1 MTTSPTARRVRR
13 EPPRFRQV
21 VLARFEPRTPRL
33 VRLTL
38 TGDALVGMPAPDPA
52 ASVRLLLPSSPG
64 APLVIPEWNGNEFLL
79 PDGTRPV
86 LRTFTPWRRDPES
99 DTLAIDV
106 ALHGPGAASAWATT
120 AAPGAPVAVSGP
132 GRGSAPEP
140 DAPSYLLLGDES
152 ALPAIEQVLAVLPP
166 SADVQVVV
174 ELADDRGR
182 LPALSSRGPV
192 TPVDWQLLPEGA
204 RPGDTL
210 VAAVRD
216 APVTVDT
223 RVWAAGEAAAMQ
235 RIRRHLFEERGLPRP
250 RAVIRG
256 YWKTGSAGD
265 SDATPE

>member
-1 MTTSPTARRVRR
+1 MTTAPTARRVRR

-21 VLARFEPRTPRL
+21 VVTRVEPRTLRL
-33 VRLTL
+33 VRMTL

-52 ASVRLLLPSSPG
+52 ASVRLLLPIAAG

-79 PDGTRPV
+79 PDGTRPI

-99 DTLAIDV
+99 DTLTIDI

-120 AAPGAPVAVSGP
+120 AVPGAQVAVSGP

-140 DAPSYLLLGDES
+140 DAPAYLLLGDES
-152 ALPAIEQVLAVLPP
+152 AVPAIEQVLAVLP
-166 SADVQVVV
+166 SEAEVRVVV
-174 ELADDRGR
+174 ELADERGR
-182 LPALSSRGPV
+182 LPSLAG
-192 TPVDWQLLPEGA
+192 VDWQLHAGDA
-204 RPGDTL
+204 RPGETL
-210 VAAVRD
+210 VAAARD
-216 APVTVDT
+216 AQITAET

-265 SDATPE
+265 SDAPSE

>member
-33 VRLTL
+33 VRITL

-52 ASVRLLLPSSPG
+52 ASVRLLLPAAPG
-64 APLVIPEWNGNEFLL
+64 APLVIPEWTGNEFLL

-152 ALPAIEQVLAVLPP
+152 ALPAIEQVLNVLP
-166 SADVQVVV
+166 STATVQVVV
-174 ELADDRGR
+174 ELADDRGL
-182 LPALSSRGPV
+182 LPSLAAV
-192 TPVDWQLLPEGA
+192 TPVDWQLLPAGRA
-204 RPGDTL
+204 PATPSSPRCATL
-210 VAAVRD
+210 
-216 APVTVDT
+216 PVTADT

-265 SDATPE
+265 SDVPSE

>member
-1 MTTSPTARRVRR
+1 VVTRV
-13 EPPRFRQV
+13 
-21 VLARFEPRTPRL
+21 EPRTLRL
-33 VRLTL
+33 VRMTL

-52 ASVRLLLPSSPG
+52 ASVRLLLPAAPG
-64 APLVIPEWNGNEFLL
+64 APLVVPEWNGNEFLL

-106 ALHGPGAASAWATT
+106 ALHGPGAASVWATT
-120 AAPGAPVAVSGP
+120 ALPGMQVAVSGP

-140 DAPSYLLLGDES
+140 DAPAYLLLGDES
-152 ALPAIEQVLAVLPP
+152 AIPAIEQVLAVLP
-166 SADVQVVV
+166 SAANVQVVV
-174 ELADDRGR
+174 ELADERGR
-182 LPALSSRGPV
+182 LPTL
-192 TPVDWQLLPEGA
+192 TPVDWQLLAAGA

-216 APVTVDT
+216 ARVTAET
-223 RVWAAGEAAAMQ
+223 RVWAAGEAAGMQ